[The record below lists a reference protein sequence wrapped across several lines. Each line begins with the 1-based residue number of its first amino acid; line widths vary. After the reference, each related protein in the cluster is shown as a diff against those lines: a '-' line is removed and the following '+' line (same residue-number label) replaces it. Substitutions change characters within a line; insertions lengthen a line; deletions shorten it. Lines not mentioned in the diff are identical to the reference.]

1 MTKEQFDIFTTKTN
15 AYLKKAK
22 LFYKLFIL
30 IFVVLFISM
39 FIYTVVSPFMN
50 FIMILTIMA
59 LLYQFV
65 FKEYIYYARKYIE
78 YKRISYH
85 KQFKLS
91 DEVVD
96 FFDKDVFQKLY
107 DMDYELVQ
115 KNDVYVL
122 ANRPIENTLFS
133 IGLAIYFNDLETEA
147 VSISPKGLSNELSAA
162 IVKASIIKTIILVSD
177 KFDQSEIDYFKFNAA
192 FHKNTVV
199 IGLEK
204 STNTLYYNYFLNGSE
219 LDTFLGELFK
229 VDLTLIPFTDF
240 DEEE

>member
-30 IFVVLFISM
+30 IFVVLFIAM
-39 FIYTVVSPFMN
+39 LFYQVVSLFMN
-50 FIMILTIMA
+50 FVMILTIMA

-65 FKEYIYYARKYIE
+65 FKEYIYYARKHIE

-91 DEVVD
+91 DEVVN

-107 DMDYELVQ
+107 DIDYELNQ

-122 ANRPIENTLFS
+122 ANKPIENTVYS

-147 VSISPKGLSNELSAA
+147 VSSSPKGLSNELSAA
-162 IVKASIIKTIILVSD
+162 ILKSSIIKTVILVSE
-177 KFDQSEIDYFKFNAA
+177 KFDENEIDYFKYSAA
-192 FHKNTVV
+192 SQKNTVV
-199 IGLEK
+199 MGLEK
-204 STNTLYYNYFLNGSE
+204 STNTLYYNYFLNGRE
-219 LDTFLGELFK
+219 LDTFLGDLFK
-229 VDLTLIPFTDF
+229 VDLTLIPFTDY